1 MCSIRRSSDY
11 PLTQQ
16 QLIRII
22 MPTIAKLTS
31 KVDTLQRLLANPNIA
46 DKAWQLALEDA
57 VERVAE
63 YSINHSYPLA
73 PAEEQRLVA

>member
-1 MCSIRRSSDY
+1 
-11 PLTQQ
+11 
-16 QLIRII
+16 

-31 KVDTLQRLLANPNIA
+31 KVDILQRLLANPNIA

-63 YSINHSYPLA
+63 YSINHSYP
-73 PAEEQRLVA
+73 PALVEEQRLAA